1 MTLGPMDSSKVKQ
14 PGSAAS
20 PAHCGTINPIQL
32 PRSMETA
39 MTLKPRSG
47 APALGMLMLSLLLTG
62 CANEKALLTQTQPLQ
77 DRIDRVEQHLT
88 SSSAENQRALAAQA
102 DRLAARQQEIAQQL
116 ADLKQQLIDL
126 QTKADV
132 RQRSTADAMSRLA
145 TQDEKLG
152 YRLDGLQRD
161 LADAAALARNNADQ
175 QAGNVARQERD
186 AAIAAAN
193 AAGLV
198 ETQAR
203 LDALKQSAENA
214 KRSQA
219 EQLNALQQ
227 QTATNL
233 ANAINTEKASERARF
248 EAAEQASRQQQAA
261 TDDRLRAAEAKL
273 NTLSGLV
280 QEALALAAKELFLA
294 NGKEAFS
301 VMLTDDKV
309 LYPQNDP
316 YLDPRDVAKL
326 SELTGKLAKLD
337 QEYHLDIQGHTAN
350 TSTDDNN
357 YSLGKARAEVVKRH
371 LHEKQG
377 ISLSRMSTL
386 SYGANKPLDNGNGNR
401 RILIRVLVLK

>member
-1 MTLGPMDSSKVKQ
+1 
-14 PGSAAS
+14 
-20 PAHCGTINPIQL
+20 
-32 PRSMETA
+32 
-39 MTLKPRSG
+39 MTLKPRS
-47 APALGMLMLSLLLTG
+47 ATPALSMLMLSLLLAG
-62 CANEKALLTQTQPLQ
+62 CASEKALLTQTQPLQ
-77 DRIDRVEQHLT
+77 DRIDRVEQNLT

-126 QTKADV
+126 QSKADV
-132 RQRSTADAMSRLA
+132 RQRSTADALSRLA

-161 LADAAALARNNADQ
+161 LADAAALARNNAEQ
-175 QAGNVARQERD
+175 QASNLARQERD

-193 AAGLV
+193 AAGLI

-203 LDALKQSAENA
+203 IDALKQNTETTAS
-214 KRSQA
+214 SQV
-219 EQLNALQQ
+219 EQLHALQQ

-233 ANAINTEKASERARF
+233 ANAIATEQATERARF
-248 EAAEQASRQQQAA
+248 EAAQQASRQQQAA
-261 TDDRLRAAEAKL
+261 TEERLRAAEDKL

-280 QEALALAAKELFLA
+280 HEALALAAKELFLA

-316 YLDPRDVAKL
+316 NLDPRDVAKL
-326 SELTGKLAKLD
+326 SDLAGKLAKLD

-386 SYGANKPLDNGNGNR
+386 SYGANKPLDSGSGNR
-401 RILIRVLVLK
+401 RIFIRVLVLK

>member
-1 MTLGPMDSSKVKQ
+1 LTLSPIDSSKVKQ
-14 PGSAAS
+14 PGTAAS
-20 PAHCGTINPIQL
+20 SAQYGTINLIQFL
-32 PRSMETA
+32 HSMETA
-39 MTLKPRSG
+39 MTLKPRS
-47 APALGMLMLSLLLTG
+47 ATPALSMLMLSLLLAG
-62 CANEKALLTQTQPLQ
+62 CASEKALLTQTQPLQ
-77 DRIDRVEQHLT
+77 DRIDRVEQNLT

-126 QTKADV
+126 QSKADV
-132 RQRSTADAMSRLA
+132 RQRSTADALSRLA

-161 LADAAALARNNADQ
+161 LADAAALARNNAEQ
-175 QAGNVARQERD
+175 QASNLARQERD

-193 AAGLV
+193 AAGLI

-203 LDALKQSAENA
+203 IHELKQNTETAAS
-214 KRSQA
+214 SQV
-219 EQLNALQQ
+219 EQLHALQQ

-233 ANAINTEKASERARF
+233 ANAIATEQATERARF
-248 EAAEQASRQQQAA
+248 EAAQQASRQQQAA
-261 TDDRLRAAEAKL
+261 TEERLRAAEDKL

-280 QEALALAAKELFLA
+280 HEALALAAKELFLA

-316 YLDPRDVAKL
+316 NLDPRDVAKL
-326 SELTGKLAKLD
+326 SELAGKLAKLD

-386 SYGANKPLDNGNGNR
+386 SYGANKPLDSGSGNR
-401 RILIRVLVLK
+401 RIFIRVLVLK